1 MSLLEGMLIQ
11 INDPTIVGAD
21 ERYGEVYVLADGGS
35 ASSHKLSENGSI
47 LLSDAYQNPEL
58 LTLDDVLNPIT
69 NSSTKEFYDKTFTP
83 KPGDSFEASI
93 KGIVSYGFGKYKI
106 YNTETL
112 PSVKDSGLQRE
123 ITSIMPEEDKLTVSA
138 YNIENFDP
146 SDGQEKSDK
155 IAESIVTNLRLPD
168 IIALVEVQDN
178 DGATNSSVVE
188 ADQSY
193 QFLIDSISKESLR
206 LTGNEVTYKF
216 TDIAPIEDTEGGQ
229 PGGNIRVGYIYREDR
244 VSLVNP
250 NRGGSDEAVS
260 IVDGHL
266 SKNPGRID
274 PLNSAFDSTRK
285 SLAAEF
291 EFKGEQIIVIN
302 NHFSSKRGDEPDFG
316 ENQPPVKGSEPNRH
330 KQAQVINDFVDTIFA
345 SNAEANVVVLGDMN
359 DYQSLKHCIFL
370 KVKDQKMY

>member
-1 MSLLEGMLIQ
+1 
-11 INDPTIVGAD
+11 
-21 ERYGEVYVLADGGS
+21 
-35 ASSHKLSENGSI
+35 
-47 LLSDAYQNPEL
+47 
-58 LTLDDVLNPIT
+58 
-69 NSSTKEFYDKTFTP
+69 
-83 KPGDSFEASI
+83 
-93 KGIVSYGFGKYKI
+93 
-106 YNTETL
+106 
-112 PSVKDSGLQRE
+112 
-123 ITSIMPEEDKLTVSA
+123 MPEEDKLTVSA

-302 NHFSSKRGDEPDFG
+302 NHFSSKRGDEPDL
-316 ENQPPVKGSEPNRH
+316 VRTNR
-330 KQAQVINDFVDTIFA
+330 
-345 SNAEANVVVLGDMN
+345 L
-359 DYQSLKHCIFL
+359 
-370 KVKDQKMY
+370 